1 VKQIRVE
8 LKKEQAVVHGGC
20 KYGSTAMRSRTQSG
34 RMEVRTCTVMGLEF
48 QVTEGKEKRVLEWSG
63 CGDV

>member
-1 VKQIRVE
+1 
-8 LKKEQAVVHGGC
+8 
-20 KYGSTAMRSRTQSG
+20 
-34 RMEVRTCTVMGLEF
+34 MEVRTCTVMGLEF